1 MASHMELKRCVS
13 ETLGGNEDVMLW
25 KMVSNDLNMCGM
37 TGLLNAHTW
46 SSIQGEFPF
55 QEL

>member
-1 MASHMELKRCVS
+1 MASHMELRCVS